1 MGRIGAPCRG
11 PSAGGERWVSPANSC
26 AGASFCLAL
35 PGAPYLVKKPLSEV
49 AVCLVFLI

>member
-35 PGAPYLVKKPLSEV
+35 PDAPYLVKKPLSEV